1 MKPAASMKPPAFCSL
16 VALLAVVLFAIALGC
31 GGSDRPDLAEVEGTV
46 TLDGVP
52 LPGAR
57 IEFKPAQGKISSAT
71 TDENGHY
78 ELVYL
83 RDIKGAVPGK
93 HTVTITT
100 ASEHQP
106 EERLPPRYHRETEL
120 TADVKPGET
129 NKIPFALES
138 Q

>member
-1 MKPAASMKPPAFCSL
+1 MKPPALCSL
-16 VALLAVVLFAIALGC
+16 VLLLAIVLLAVALGC

-46 TLDGVP
+46 TLDGAP

-71 TDENGHY
+71 TGENGHY

-106 EERLPPRYHRETEL
+106 GERLPPRYNRETEL
-120 TADVKPGET
+120 TAEVKPGET
-129 NKIPFALES
+129 NEIPFALES